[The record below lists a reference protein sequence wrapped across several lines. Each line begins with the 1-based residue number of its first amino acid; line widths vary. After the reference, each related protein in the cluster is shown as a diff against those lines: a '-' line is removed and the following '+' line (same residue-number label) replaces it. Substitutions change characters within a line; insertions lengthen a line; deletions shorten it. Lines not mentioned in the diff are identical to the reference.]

1 MCPPP
6 PDPENPLAVPPL
18 RFRSE
23 VVNPETG
30 KFDPPLLKV
39 TLTGMGVALE
49 YSLTVITG
57 RVGV

>member
-1 MCPPP
+1 M
-6 PDPENPLAVPPL
+6 L
-18 RFRSE
+18 RSE
-23 VVNPETG
+23 VVNPETA

-49 YSLTVITG
+49 YSLTEITG